1 MGDPVLCLQ
10 QADAFLAFGNGVTM
24 EENIRPPLAVRA
36 RPWLIALPA
45 LLVLIGILYPFLTAI
60 YYSLTAYAFNRPGSV
75 DTFVGLRNYTRMFTH
90 EDFLYSTYITFAY
103 ALLSTGIQLS
113 IGLIVAMLL
122 NRDSRLAKIF
132 TPTLIFPMM
141 IAPVIGTLIW
151 KMMMQPSVGILNP
164 MLNAV
169 GLPSL
174 QWAAVPET
182 ALFSVVLV
190 DVWMF
195 TPFAA
200 LILLAGLRSFPSAPF
215 EAARVDGASF
225 WFTFR
230 NLTLPM
236 LTPFIIIVV
245 VFRLMDSLKMFD
257 IIFAMTE
264 GGPGNTLMTYQLT
277 AYRTGIQFQRLA
289 QGLPYAILLYIII
302 YITSMYLIK
311 AWGRAQRRAAGY

>member
-1 MGDPVLCLQ
+1 MATK
-10 QADAFLAFGNGVTM
+10 QASATDFAVP
-24 EENIRPPLAVRA
+24 EEEVVKPPRLVRWRPF
-36 RPWLIALPA
+36 LIALPA
-45 LLVLIGILYPFLTAI
+45 LLILIGILYPFVVGVA
-60 YYSLTAYAFNRPGSV
+60 YSFTAYAFTRPNT
-75 DTFVGLRNYTRMFTH
+75 DFVFLRQYQRMV
-90 EDFLYSTYITFAY
+90 EDSNFLYSTFITLAY
-103 ALLSTGIQLS
+103 AVSATGVQLVL
-113 IGLIVAMLL
+113 GLIVATLL
-122 NRDSRLAKIF
+122 NRDSRIAKILQ
-132 TPTLIFPMM
+132 TTLIFPMM
-141 IAPVIGTLIW
+141 VAPVIATLIW

-164 MLNAV
+164 MLNAI

-200 LILLAGLRSFPSAPF
+200 LILLAGLRSFPQGPF

-236 LTPFIIIVV
+236 LTPFILIVII
-245 VFRLMDSLKMFD
+245 FRFMDSLKMFD

-264 GGPGNTLMTYQLT
+264 GGPGSTLMTYQLT
-277 AYRTGIQFQRLA
+277 AYRTSIQFQKLA
-289 QGLPYAILLYIII
+289 QGLPYAIVLYFVI
-302 YITSMYLIK
+302 YFVSQKLVNW
-311 AWGRAQRRAAGY
+311 WGRAQRRAAGYS

>member
-1 MGDPVLCLQ
+1 MTT
-10 QADAFLAFGNGVTM
+10 N
-24 EENIRPPLAVRA
+24 EENLRPPLMVRI

-45 LLVLIGILYPFLTAI
+45 LIVLIGILYPFLTAI
-60 YYSLTAYAFNRPGSV
+60 YYSFTAYALNRPGSV
-75 DTFVGLRNYTRMFTH
+75 DQFVGFRNYVRMFTDD
-90 EDFLYSTYITFAY
+90 DFLYSTYITFAY
-103 ALLSTGIQLS
+103 ALLTTGIELVL
-113 IGLIVAMLL
+113 GLAVALLL
-122 NRDSRLAKIF
+122 NRESRFAKIM

-200 LILLAGLRSFPSAPF
+200 LILTAGLRSFPSAPF

-236 LTPFIIIVV
+236 LTPFILIVV

-277 AYRTGIQFQRLA
+277 AYRTSIQFQRLA

-302 YITSMYLIK
+302 YITSYYLIK
-311 AWGRAQRRAAGY
+311 FWGRAQRRAAGY

>member
-1 MGDPVLCLQ
+1 M
-10 QADAFLAFGNGVTM
+10 
-24 EENIRPPLAVRA
+24 VRI

-45 LLVLIGILYPFLTAI
+45 LIVLIGILYPFLTAI
-60 YYSLTAYAFNRPGSV
+60 YYSFTAYTLNRPGSV
-75 DTFVGLRNYTRMFTH
+75 NQFVGFRNYVRMFTDD
-90 EDFLYSTYITFAY
+90 DFLYSTYITFAY
-103 ALLSTGIQLS
+103 ALLTTGIELAL
-113 IGLIVAMLL
+113 GLAVALLL
-122 NRDSRLAKIF
+122 NRESRFGKIM

-200 LILLAGLRSFPSAPF
+200 LILTAGLRSFPSAPF

-236 LTPFIIIVV
+236 LTPFILIVV

-277 AYRTGIQFQRLA
+277 AYRTSIQFQRLS

-302 YITSMYLIK
+302 YITSYYLIK
-311 AWGRAQRRAAGY
+311 FWGRAQRRAAGY

>member
-1 MGDPVLCLQ
+1 M
-10 QADAFLAFGNGVTM
+10 
-24 EENIRPPLAVRA
+24 VRA

-45 LLVLIGILYPFLTAI
+45 LLVLVGIIYPFLTAI
-60 YYSLTAYAFNRPGSV
+60 YYSMTAYVLTRPNSA
-75 DTFVGLRNYTRMFTH
+75 DTFVWFRNYVRMFTDD
-90 EDFLYSTYITFAY
+90 EFLHGTYITFAY
-103 ALLSTGIQLS
+103 ALLATGIELTL
-113 IGLIVAMLL
+113 GLIVALLL
-122 NRDSRLAKIF
+122 NRSSWVGKIF
-132 TPTLIFPMM
+132 QPFLVFPMM

-151 KMMMQPSVGILNP
+151 KIMMQPSVGILNP

-174 QWAAVPET
+174 EWAAVPET
-182 ALFSVVLV
+182 ALMSVVLV

-200 LILLAGLRSFPSAPF
+200 LILLAGLRSFPQGPF

-236 LTPFIIIVV
+236 LTPYIIVVV

-277 AYRTGIQFQRLA
+277 AYRTSIQFQKLA
-289 QGLPYAILLYIII
+289 QGLPYAILLYFIV
-302 YITSMYLIK
+302 YLTSQYLIK
-311 AWGRAQRRAAGY
+311 AWGRAQKRAAGY

>member
-1 MGDPVLCLQ
+1 MATKQATLGDRTTQPELVQLPWH
-10 QADAFLAFGNGVTM
+10 VRW
-24 EENIRPPLAVRA
+24 RPF
-36 RPWLIALPA
+36 LIALPA
-45 LLVLIGILYPFLTAI
+45 LLVLIGILYPFLTAV
-60 YYSLTAYAFNRPGSV
+60 YYSLTAYALNQPNSV
-75 DTFVGLRNYTRMFTH
+75 DRFVGLRQYERMIT
-90 EDFLYSTYITFAY
+90 DSQFLYTTWITFAY
-103 ALLSTGIQLS
+103 AVISTGVELS
-113 IGLIVAMLL
+113 LGLVIAMLL
-122 NRDSRLAKIF
+122 NRESRIAKILQ
-132 TPTLIFPMM
+132 TTLIFPMM

-151 KMMMQPSVGILNP
+151 KVMMQPSVGILNP
-164 MLNAV
+164 ILNSV

-200 LILLAGLRSFPSAPF
+200 LILLAGLRSFPNAPF

-225 WFTFR
+225 WFTSR

-236 LTPFIIIVV
+236 LTPYLIIVV

-264 GGPGNTLMTYQLT
+264 GGPGNTLMTYQIT
-277 AYRTGIQFQRLA
+277 AYRTSIQFQKLA
-289 QGLPYAILLYIII
+289 QGLPYALVLYVVI
-302 YITSMYLIK
+302 YITSQILVKY
-311 AWGRAQRRAAGY
+311 WGKAQRRAAGYSS

>member
-1 MGDPVLCLQ
+1 M
-10 QADAFLAFGNGVTM
+10 N
-24 EENIRPPLAVRA
+24 EETIRPPLSVRM

-45 LLVLIGILYPFLTAI
+45 LLVLIGILYPFFTAV
-60 YYSLTAYAFNRPGSV
+60 YYSLTAYQLNRPGSV
-75 DTFVGLRNYTRMFTH
+75 NTFVGLRNYWRMITNA
-90 EDFLYSTYITFAY
+90 DFLYSTYITLAY
-103 ALLSTGIQLS
+103 ALLATGVELS
-113 IGLIVAMLL
+113 LGLVIAMLL
-122 NRDSRLAKIF
+122 NRESRLAKILQ
-132 TPTLIFPMM
+132 TTLIFPMM

-164 MLNAV
+164 MLNAI

-182 ALFSVVLV
+182 ALFSVLLV

-200 LILLAGLRSFPSAPF
+200 LIMLAGLRSFPSAPF

-277 AYRTGIQFQRLA
+277 AYRTSIQFQRLA
-289 QGLPYAILLYIII
+289 MGLPYAILLYIII
-302 YITSMYLIK
+302 YITSQYLIK
-311 AWGRAQRRAAGY
+311 FWGRAQRRAAGY

>member
-1 MGDPVLCLQ
+1 MTTNTLPTNSS
-10 QADAFLAFGNGVTM
+10 A
-24 EENIRPPLAVRA
+24 IRPPLLTRM

-45 LLVLIGILYPFLTAI
+45 LLVLIGIIYPFLTAI
-60 YYSLTAYAFNRPGSV
+60 YYSLTGYVLTRPASV
-75 DTFVGLRNYTRMFTH
+75 NSFVWFRNYIRMFSDD
-90 EDFLYSTYITFAY
+90 EFLHGTYITFAY
-103 ALLSTGIQLS
+103 ALLTTGIELTL
-113 IGLIVAMLL
+113 GLVVAMLL
-122 NRDSRLAKIF
+122 NRSSWVSKIF
-132 TPTLIFPMM
+132 QPFLVFPMM

-151 KMMMQPSVGILNP
+151 KIMMQPSVGILNP

-169 GLPSL
+169 GLPGL
-174 QWAAVPET
+174 EWAAVPET
-182 ALFSVVLV
+182 ALMSVVLV

-200 LILLAGLRSFPSAPF
+200 LILLAGLRSFPNAPF

-236 LTPFIIIVV
+236 LTPYIIVVV

-277 AYRTGIQFQRLA
+277 AYRTSIQFQKLA
-289 QGLPYAILLYIII
+289 QGLPYAIFLYFIV
-302 YITSMYLIK
+302 YLTSQYLIK
-311 AWGRAQRRAAGY
+311 AWGKAQKRAAGY

>member
-1 MGDPVLCLQ
+1 MFGD
-10 QADAFLAFGNGVTM
+10 A
-24 EENIRPPLAVRA
+24 
-36 RPWLIALPA
+36 
-45 LLVLIGILYPFLTAI
+45 
-60 YYSLTAYAFNRPGSV
+60 
-75 DTFVGLRNYTRMFTH
+75 
-90 EDFLYSTYITFAY
+90 DFLHNTYVTFAY
-103 ALLSTGIQLS
+103 AIASTGIEL
-113 IGLIVAMLL
+113 GLGLAVAMLL
-122 NRDSRLAKIF
+122 NRSNWLARILQ
-132 TPTLIFPMM
+132 PTLVFPMM

-151 KMMMQPSVGILNP
+151 KMMMQPSVGILKP
-164 MLNAV
+164 MFAAV

-182 ALFSVVLV
+182 ALMSVVLV

-200 LILLAGLRSFPSAPF
+200 LILLAGLRSLPQGPF

-236 LTPFIIIVV
+236 LTPYMIVVV

-264 GGPGNTLMTYQLT
+264 GGPGNSLMTYQLE
-277 AYRTGIQFQRLA
+277 AYRTSIQFQRLGR
-289 QGLPYAILLYIII
+289 GLPYTILLYIII
-302 YITSMYLIK
+302 YIISYYLIK
-311 AWGRAQRRAAGY
+311 FWSRAQRRAAGYS

>member
-1 MGDPVLCLQ
+1 M
-10 QADAFLAFGNGVTM
+10 
-24 EENIRPPLAVRA
+24 I
-36 RPWLIALPA
+36 
-45 LLVLIGILYPFLTAI
+45 
-60 YYSLTAYAFNRPGSV
+60 
-75 DTFVGLRNYTRMFTH
+75 TH
-90 EDFLYSTYITFAY
+90 VDFLYSTYITLAY
-103 ALLSTGIQLS
+103 ALLTTGIEV
-113 IGLIVAMLL
+113 GLGLVIAMLL
-122 NRDSRLAKIF
+122 NRESRVAKIL
-132 TPTLIFPMM
+132 TPTLIFPMV
-141 IAPVIGTLIW
+141 IAPVIGTLVW

-164 MLNAV
+164 MLNAI

-200 LILLAGLRSFPSAPF
+200 LILTAGLRSFPSAPF

-236 LTPFIIIVV
+236 LMPFLIIVV

-277 AYRTGIQFQRLA
+277 AYRTSD
-289 QGLPYAILLYIII
+289 PVP
-302 YITSMYLIK
+302 
-311 AWGRAQRRAAGY
+311 AAGAGVALCDPALHHHLHLQPVFDQVLGPRPAPRRRVLSRERQSSYAKENGRPYPWLHPLRRVADPVLYVCAVSRSSGWS

>member
-1 MGDPVLCLQ
+1 MATKQATLGDRTTQPELVQLPWH
-10 QADAFLAFGNGVTM
+10 VRW
-24 EENIRPPLAVRA
+24 RPF
-36 RPWLIALPA
+36 LIALPA
-45 LLVLIGILYPFLTAI
+45 LLVLIGILYPFLTAV
-60 YYSLTAYAFNRPGSV
+60 YYSLTAYALNQPNSV
-75 DTFVGLRNYTRMFTH
+75 DRFVGLRQYERMIT
-90 EDFLYSTYITFAY
+90 DSQFLYTTWITFAY
-103 ALLSTGIQLS
+103 AVISTGVELS
-113 IGLIVAMLL
+113 LGLVIAMLL
-122 NRDSRLAKIF
+122 NRESRIAKILQ
-132 TPTLIFPMM
+132 TTLIFPMM

-151 KMMMQPSVGILNP
+151 KVMMQPSVGILNP
-164 MLNAV
+164 ILNSV

-200 LILLAGLRSFPSAPF
+200 LILLAGLRSFPNAPF

-236 LTPFIIIVV
+236 LTPYLIIVV

-264 GGPGNTLMTYQLT
+264 GGPGNTLMTYQIT
-277 AYRTGIQFQRLA
+277 AYRTSIQFQKLA
-289 QGLPYAILLYIII
+289 QGLPYALVLYVVI
-302 YITSMYLIK
+302 YITSQILVKY
-311 AWGRAQRRAAGY
+311 WGKAQRRAAGYSS